1 MRVGAVGGV
10 CRVRGVRGVGGVGG
24 VGRKKF
30 SLYTCLQNILICIVY

>member
-10 CRVRGVRGVGGVGG
+10 CRVRGVRGVGG